1 MIVNLMPEITA
12 GLTNSINWNEAAH
25 VLVWKS
31 HLSTVILAQ
40 SSDSYEIFT
49 NIQKAWNNFV
59 STGQIGAFFIGI
71 FVGWFIKGIIP

>member
-12 GLTNSINWNEAAH
+12 GLTSSINWNDGAH
-25 VLVWKS
+25 VLVVKS
-31 HLSTVILAQ
+31 HLSSTVVLAQ
-40 SSDSYEIFT
+40 SYEVFT

-71 FVGWFIKGIIP
+71 FVGWFLKGIFR

>member
-1 MIVNLMPEITA
+1 MIVNLIPEITA
-12 GLTNSINWNEAAH
+12 GLTSSINWNDVSH
-25 VLVWKS
+25 LLVLKS
-31 HLSTVILAQ
+31 HLSTVLLGQ

>member
-12 GLTNSINWNEAAH
+12 GLTSSINWNDVAH
-25 VLVWKS
+25 LLVLKS
-31 HLSTVILAQ
+31 HLSSTVLLGQ
-40 SSDSYEIFT
+40 SYDIFT
-49 NIQKAWNNFV
+49 NFQKAWNHFV

>member
-25 VLVWKS
+25 VLVLKS
-31 HLSTVILAQ
+31 HLSSTVLLGQ
-40 SSDSYEIFT
+40 SYDIFADV
-49 NIQKAWNNFV
+49 QKAWNNFV

>member
-12 GLTNSINWNEAAH
+12 GLTSSINWNDAVH
-25 VLVWKS
+25 VLVLKS
-31 HLSTVILAQ
+31 HLSSTVVLAQ
-40 SSDSYEIFT
+40 SYDIFT
-49 NIQKAWNNFV
+49 NFQKAWNHFV